1 PLASTSAPA
10 PYAPIVVWCGRPAR
24 MVERGARNGLEVS
37 QRREAASVAGP
48 AISGTGPA
56 QVRAGP
62 WASSAVGSYP
72 VSAAAVAIAACNSCH
87 WRWNKLQPSASQRCT
102 SASTLASVKGSRLAR
117 SDSKT
122 LTRML
127 RLYAPAAVLLVR
139 PALRSK
145 AALRCRRSVALLVG
159 ATSGCSTNVNN
170 SSSNSRCISSL
181 TRLAKSRSW
190 GFHSGDGSCQCG
202 RHSVHRRPSNSAY
215 RLDARPGALPGVFA
229 AEVDALGR
237 MLRST
242 WLRWTGLEGTPR
254 YDAYLRRTG
263 DTFRVVRDGGEGYRR
278 RLLGLACR
286 P

>member
-1 PLASTSAPA
+1 MAAATPSIRRHFSRLRDPRINRRKRHLLIDLVTIAIDAVICGANNFPQIEAYGKRRRDWLSKFLSLQK
-10 PYAPIVVWCGRPAR
+10 YAPIVVWCGRPAR

-87 WRWNKLQPSASQRCT
+87 WRWNKLRPSASQRCT
-102 SASTLASVKGSRLAR
+102 SASTLASVKGCRLAR

-181 TRLAKSRSW
+181 TRL
-190 GFHSGDGSCQCG
+190 
-202 RHSVHRRPSNSAY
+202 
-215 RLDARPGALPGVFA
+215 
-229 AEVDALGR
+229 
-237 MLRST
+237 
-242 WLRWTGLEGTPR
+242 
-254 YDAYLRRTG
+254 
-263 DTFRVVRDGGEGYRR
+263 
-278 RLLGLACR
+278 
-286 P
+286 